1 MWEYQTGRALAHRYG
16 DAVHWKKDDD
26 ALRVKNGLWSGHI
39 DFLIDECDDFP
50 GGAIIEHKA
59 TNPVNFRA
67 KDRLPYPFHCMQ
79 VLTYRRLL
87 QQKLGMDYIM
97 PTYLYYRSWANWAE
111 IQVWEYEDCIEWEGE
126 INGRL
131 KSGSFDV
138 SLGDTIEHL
147 QYYWQRQELPPRYDT
162 PTQISSPAPART
174 RRARHAPTAATLA
187 SAVQSCHSGGHS
199 RWVQRGYEERKDGA

>member
-1 MWEYQTGRALAHRYG
+1 MNPIRNAVIEHIQTCHEKGNQARGDELGREEPRLSVSQIGHCPRLAIFEAVRYHPDHPLHVEPTHPFDAYVLEIMEAGNVWEHQTGRALAHRYE
-16 DAVHWKKDDD
+16 DAVHWRKDDD

-87 QQKLGMDYIM
+87 QQKLGMDYII

-126 INGRL
+126 IN
-131 KSGSFDV
+131 
-138 SLGDTIEHL
+138 
-147 QYYWQRQELPPRYDT
+147 RQT
-162 PTQISSPAPART
+162 T
-174 RRARHAPTAATLA
+174 
-187 SAVQSCHSGGHS
+187 
-199 RWVQRGYEERKDGA
+199 